1 MPAKTAFRNQQQ
13 RRVHMVVLYHCKIVA
28 IYVEQQTSEVV
39 ITIPSYVL
47 QDINLIDNVIGEQ
60 ANERPTSSRP

>member
-1 MPAKTAFRNQQQ
+1 
-13 RRVHMVVLYHCKIVA
+13 MVVLYHCKIVA

-47 QDINLIDNVIGEQ
+47 QDINLIHNVIGEQ